1 MSSDA
6 ARRAPASRRLA
17 VALTYDGSG
26 APRVTAKGHGEV
38 AEKIVETAR
47 THDVP
52 VEENAVLA
60 QALCGV
66 ELDEEIP
73 VELYQ
78 AVAQVIGFV
87 LSLRRRAGATRSTLP

>member
-1 MSSDA
+1 MSGGA
-6 ARRAPASRRLA
+6 QRLATSRRLA
-17 VALTYDGSG
+17 VALTYDGAG
-26 APRVTAKGHGEV
+26 APRVTAKGHGQV

-47 THDVP
+47 AHDVP

-60 QALCGV
+60 QALSGV

-87 LSLRRRAGATRSTLP
+87 LSLRRRAGAGRSTLP